1 MSENLHPNLAR
12 IAVRYDQI
20 VLEMQAG
27 AVNAEKAR
35 QLIYQ
40 LEARDDH
47 GVRWSIDPASGQF
60 LRRTAFGE
68 LAPDTPP
75 TFGLDTK
82 DGFSYSNTNASNDP
96 SWHISSQL
104 VPPSDGDSFSLSGST
119 QFKSPDPADLNSAY
133 DNEDETASALKST
146 LIWSSLVVSIL
157 VVFAVLFL
165 TSG

>member
-68 LAPDTPP
+68 LVPDTPP
-75 TFGLDTK
+75 TSVLTLKTVFPTRTLTLVTTLHGT
-82 DGFSYSNTNASNDP
+82 SPASWYHPQTGIP
-96 SWHISSQL
+96 SPCPVLH
-104 VPPSDGDSFSLSGST
+104 SLN
-119 QFKSPDPADLNSAY
+119 P
-133 DNEDETASALKST
+133 
-146 LIWSSLVVSIL
+146 LIQQI
-157 VVFAVLFL
+157 
-165 TSG
+165 